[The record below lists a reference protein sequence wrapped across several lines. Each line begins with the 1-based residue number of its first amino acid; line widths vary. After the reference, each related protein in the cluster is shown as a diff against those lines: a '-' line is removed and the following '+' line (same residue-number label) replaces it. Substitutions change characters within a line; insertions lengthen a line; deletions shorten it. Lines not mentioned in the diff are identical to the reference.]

1 MRFEF
6 TPEESDFK
14 RQLSA
19 FLDDVLPADWHGPA
33 DESRDD
39 HWELN
44 QQIKKGLADRGWFVM
59 SWPKQYGGAD
69 SSPMMNTIFAEEM
82 AYRRAPGHDRFGTRM
97 LGPTLMQ
104 FGSDRQRTQHLGA
117 IARGEIQWCQG
128 YSEPNSG
135 SDLAS
140 LQTRAV
146 LDGDKFI
153 VNGAKIWTSLA
164 HRADMMFMLVRT
176 DPDAAPHR
184 GISLLLVDMKSPG
197 IQVFPIINMAGV
209 HSFNQVIF
217 DDVSVPKANLVGDLN
232 DGWRVGMTVL
242 NFERSGIDYAAWAKA
257 SMEELVGYVT
267 NEDSLVGAAKTD
279 PGVRLKLAEL
289 STEVE
294 AARLMC
300 YDVAWRQGQGEVP
313 SSEASMSKVAGTE
326 AYTKVL
332 DYGLELLGMY
342 GVLEPGSDLAELQG
356 RFLKNRLFATSG
368 PILAGTNEIQKNIIA
383 QRGLRMPRAP
393 RPDRAKT
400 GTG

>member
-14 RQLSA
+14 SQLSL
-19 FLDDVLPADWHGPA
+19 FLDNALPADWHGPA

-39 HWELN
+39 HWALN
-44 QQIKKGLADRGWFVM
+44 EQIKKGLADRGWLVM
-59 SWPKQYGGAD
+59 SWPEEYGGSD

-97 LGPTLMQ
+97 FGPTLMR
-104 FGSDRQRTQHLGA
+104 FGTEEQRAKYLGS

-146 LDGDKFI
+146 EDGDDF
-153 VNGAKIWTSLA
+153 VVTGAKIWTSLA

-176 DPDAAPHR
+176 DPDAPPHK
-184 GISLLLVDMKSPG
+184 GISLIVVDMKSPG
-197 IQVFPIINMAGV
+197 VEVLPIINMAGL
-209 HSFNQVIF
+209 HSFNQVVF
-217 DDVSVPKANLVGDLN
+217 DEVRVPKANLVGELN
-232 DGWRVGMTVL
+232 DGWRAGMTVL
-242 NFERSGIDYAAWAKA
+242 NFERSGIDYAAWARIA
-257 SMEELVGYVT
+257 LEELIEYVT
-267 NEDSLVGAAKTD
+267 NDDSLVTTAKSD
-279 PGVRLKLAEL
+279 PSVRIKLAEL
-289 STEVE
+289 HTEVE

-300 YDVAWRQGQGEVP
+300 FDVAYRQGQREVP
-313 SSEASMSKVAGTE
+313 SSEASMSKVSASE
-326 AYTKVL
+326 VYLAVL

-342 GVLEPGSDLAELQG
+342 GALEMGSNQAELQG
-356 RFLKNRLFATSG
+356 RFMKMRLYYTSG

-383 QRGLRMPRAP
+383 QRGLGLPR
-393 RPDRAKT
+393 K
-400 GTG
+400 